1 MAILTR
7 AELAHYPGL
16 TPTEQALAHHR
27 EQRPARAKRLAP
39 RASSGAEALP
49 QVLDLRPFPGRDR
62 IERVKAWLV
71 AHTPRAATW
80 SDESLTELAAR
91 IAAGGRLIE

>member
-1 MAILTR
+1 MAILTC

-27 EQRPARAKRLAP
+27 EEPAPRAPRLAP
-39 RASSGAEALP
+39 RPARGADSLP
-49 QVLDLRPFPGRDR
+49 RVLDLRPFPGRDR
-62 IERVKAWLV
+62 TQRVKAWLV

-80 SDESLTELAAR
+80 SDESLTELAERLAV
-91 IAAGGRLIE
+91 GSRLIE